1 MIQSTRSG
9 WYLKVHQG
17 GTIKAGDAIIVQ
29 AGRRQISI
37 EQQNHFL
44 LRKESQKDLF

>member
-9 WYLKVHQG
+9 WYLKVHKG
-17 GTIKAGDAIIVQ
+17 GNIKAGDVIIVQ
-29 AGRRQISI
+29 AGRREMSI